1 MTIRQGFQVASRV
14 LLGMALAA
22 VAAMLPIVAI
32 GGFNFNRGGAVG
44 GISVDPAG
52 VVANVKVEE
61 RDAWRQA
68 LLKAVKRAP
77 EQLNRPVE
85 MRMVSLKGLEA
96 ALIESRNN
104 QQMELPDEVR
114 FLAGL
119 QRIQYV
125 LVVPEEKDILLVG
138 PGEGWKVNELGEVVG
153 VTTGRPVLQ
162 MEDLIVVF
170 RSMQTARNEGISCS
184 IDPTPAG
191 RQSLD
196 RFLKTQKVMRPDTLT
211 GIQQAL
217 GPQEITL
224 KGIPTDSHIARV
236 LVAADYH
243 MKRLAMNLD
252 KAPIANFPGFLD
264 LLVAKK
270 AKLDNMMP
278 RWWLACNYEP
288 LVRSEDSLTWELRG
302 PGVKA
307 MTEDDIIAADGTV
320 TSSGRKSHVA
330 EEWAKQMTAK
340 YDALSEKNAIFGDL
354 RNVMDICVITAL
366 IDKENLIEKAGASFP
381 LLTGKD
387 DSYATMKWPT
397 PKRLD
402 TQCSFVKRGGEYVI
416 TASGG
421 VQVDSYGV
429 ASKVTVDDAIAKIR
443 PRALNR
449 SQATWWWN

>member
-1 MTIRQGFQVASRV
+1 MSIRRVFQAGSRV
-14 LLGMALAA
+14 MLGVALLA
-22 VAAMLPIVAI
+22 VMAMLPIVAI
-32 GGFNFNRGGAVG
+32 GGFNGFRNGAVG
-44 GISVDPAG
+44 GISVDPNG
-52 VVANVKVEE
+52 VVSNVKVED

-68 LLKAVKRAP
+68 VIKTVKRAP

-85 MRMVSLKGLEA
+85 MRMVSLKGLES
-96 ALIESRNN
+96 ALVESRNN
-104 QQMELPDEVR
+104 QQMELPDEVK

-138 PGEGWKVNELGEVVG
+138 PGEGWKVNDQGDVVG

-162 MEDLIVVF
+162 LEDLIVVF

-184 IDPTPAG
+184 IDPTPGG

-196 RFLKTQKVMRPDTLT
+196 RFLKTQKVMRPDTLQ
-211 GIQQAL
+211 GIQKAL

-224 KGIPTDSHIARV
+224 KGIPTDSHVARV

-243 MKRLAMNLD
+243 MKRLAMNLE

-270 AKLDNMMP
+270 ARLDNMMP

-320 TSSGRKSHVA
+320 TGSGRKSHVA

-354 RNVMDICVITAL
+354 RNIMDVCVITAL
-366 IDKENLIEKAGASFP
+366 IDKENLIGKAGASFP

-387 DSYATMKWPT
+387 DSYATLKWPT
-397 PKRLD
+397 PKQLD
-402 TQCSFVKRGGEYVI
+402 TQCSFIKRGGEYVI

-429 ASKVTVDDAIAKIR
+429 ASRVTVNDDIAKVR
-443 PRALNR
+443 PKALNR